1 MRKNLLLGLLLLF
14 LVVMNG
20 ILLFML
26 FGQGPNRRPPGG
38 PPGNFIV
45 KELSFDMNQME
56 EYKELSKEHFK
67 SMRRFDEQSRKLK
80 DVLFNGIGD
89 KNFTAKQADSIT
101 SLIAQLSKDKEL
113 NVFGHFKEVG
123 EICTP
128 EQKAKLA
135 KIISKTLHRHRKG
148 MRPQ

>member
-1 MRKNLLLGLLLLF
+1 MKKNLLLGLLLLF

-26 FGQGPNRRPPGG
+26 FGQGPNRRPPR
-38 PPGNFIV
+38 PPKDFIV
-45 KELSFDMNQME
+45 TELDFDGNQME

-128 EQKAKLA
+128 EQKAKLG

>member
-1 MRKNLLLGLLLLF
+1 MKKNLLLGLLLLF

-26 FGQGPNRRPPGG
+26 FGQGPDRRPPG
-38 PPGNFIV
+38 PPKDFIV
-45 KELSFDMNQME
+45 KELGFDENQME
-56 EYKELSKEHFK
+56 EYRELSKAHFK

-80 DVLFNGIGD
+80 DELFNGIGD

-101 SLIAQLSKDKEL
+101 TLIAQLSKDKEL

-123 EICTP
+123 EVCTP
-128 EQKAKLA
+128 EQKAKLD

-148 MRPQ
+148 RRPQ